1 MKDNDILLYVR
12 TGRECSLAQLTCNCS
27 EFSFIFTEIGLVVVM
42 LEVHDNSYL
51 LTTKNR
57 YKLQN
62 SV

>member
-12 TGRECSLAQLTCNCS
+12 SGRGCLLTELTCNCS
-27 EFSFIFTEIGLVVVM
+27 EFSSIFTEIGLVLVM
-42 LEVHDNSYL
+42 LELHDNS
-51 LTTKNR
+51 TKNR